1 MYTLLPLTMLE
12 CGTCTQ
18 HLFGA
23 GTMVPPVPVIELPH
37 LESVSAK
44 ARLADGTTDPRMAE
58 LRARRPASV
67 PSSIPTHPPPSP
79 PAPSHD
85 GRPRPPGMMAGAS
98 MYATR
103 AVGLSCLTLTIGR
116 FPRGLS

>member
-23 GTMVPPVPVIELPH
+23 GTMVPPVPVIELPQV
-37 LESVSAK
+37 ESVSAK
-44 ARLADGTTDPRMAE
+44 AGLADGTTDPRMAE

-67 PSSIPTHPPPSP
+67 PSSTPTHP
-79 PAPSHD
+79 HR
-85 GRPRPPGMMAGAS
+85 RPRPPGMMVAPDPQA
-98 MYATR
+98 
-103 AVGLSCLTLTIGR
+103 
-116 FPRGLS
+116 